1 MKKKLNS
8 KGAALIEYAILLS
21 FISVIALS
29 FGSSNGLLGS
39 ISGVVNKAT
48 SFINMSLGMN
58 AFSEAALRD
67 ALVGMKDS
75 EYRSVQ
81 YNQKYNDHYH
91 MSLGSL
97 FLKDELFQ
105 QDEAAW
111 QNALAKSQQF
121 ENEVLSKINFGDVP
135 LESWRFINE
144 GGLRN
149 NRDYAYLIWSD
160 TDWGNGGPSNKSTC
174 MYARINIADNSVSYG
189 VGHNVDPLD
198 LDAGD
203 GRIHGGGGMVNY
215 NKVSNGTIGI
225 DEVWVGSSKDAYLSS
240 NSPYFISDYQT
251 ATNLYK
257 ELQAKSQSK

>member
-8 KGAALIEYAILLS
+8 KGAALVEYAVLLS

-39 ISGVVNKAT
+39 IGGSVNKAT
-48 SFINMSLGMN
+48 SAINMILGLN
-58 AFSEAALRD
+58 EFSEAALKD
-67 ALVGMKDS
+67 ALVGMKNS

-81 YNQKYNDHYH
+81 YNQTYMKDKH

-97 FLKDELFQ
+97 FLKDEYFQ
-105 QDEAAW
+105 KDEDAW
-111 QNALAKSQQF
+111 LKALAKSQEF

-144 GGLRN
+144 GGLRQN
-149 NRDYAYLIWSD
+149 QNYAYLIWSN
-160 TDWGNGGPSNKSTC
+160 TDWGNTGTNNKTTC

-189 VGHNVDPLD
+189 VGSNVNPLD

-215 NKVSNGTIGI
+215 SKVSNGTIGV
-225 DEVWVGSSKDAYLSS
+225 DEVWVGDNKNAYLSS
-240 NSPYFISDYQT
+240 DSPYFTSDYNT
-251 ATNLYK
+251 AVNLYK
-257 ELQAKSQSK
+257 ELQAKSQTK